1 MNGKEL
7 LRRYVIF
14 FFGLVFS
21 SFGVAF
27 TTKAGLGTSPV
38 SAIPYSVSLV
48 LPVLTFGQWLIVL
61 CLIQVAVQII
71 LLRRQAKPVEM
82 ILQVILAFG
91 FGYFTDLSMLCL
103 AGFQPEGYLWKVL
116 SLLVGCVIMAFGIY
130 LELIADVVMLS
141 GDAFI
146 RAIAQVTGKEYG
158 GVKVASDVIMAATG
172 AIICLVFLGNLAG
185 VREGTVMAA
194 LIVGNIIKFYKTRLR
209 RMEWT
214 LLPENRARMTQ
225 VREEAQEAGKGAGRE
240 AIH

>member
-7 LRRYVIF
+7 LRRYLVF

-27 TTKAGLGTSPV
+27 VTKGGLGTSPV
-38 SAIPYSVSLV
+38 TAIPYSVSLT
-48 LPVLTFGQWLIVL
+48 LPVLTFGQWLIVW
-61 CLIQVAVQII
+61 CLVQVAVQII

-82 ILQVILAFG
+82 ALQVVLAFG

-103 AGFQPEGYLWKVL
+103 SGFQPEGYVWKVL
-116 SLLVGCVIMAFGIY
+116 SLLAGCAVMAFGIY

-158 GVKVASDVIMAATG
+158 KVKVVSDVAMAGTG
-172 AIICLVFLGNLAG
+172 AVICLVFLGNLAG
-185 VREGTVMAA
+185 VREGTVIAA
-194 LIVGNIIKFYKTRLR
+194 LIVGNIIRFYKTRLR
-209 RMEWT
+209 KMEWAI
-214 LLPENRARMTQ
+214 LPENQSRMAQ
-225 VREEAQEAGKGAGRE
+225 VQEEALETGA
-240 AIH
+240 AS